1 VPIVLLDTTVLIDAV
16 RGRAAAGRIRALR
29 ATSPAPFT
37 SAVNVEELW
46 RGARASE
53 EATIRELL
61 RGLRIATLGE
71 QEGEMAGH
79 WRREFGS
86 KGVTLTQADCLTAAA
101 AVSVGAHLATGNA
114 KDFPMKELIVE
125 EWIAGA

>member
-16 RGRAAAGRIRALR
+16 RGRAAARRIRALR

-61 RGLRIATLGE
+61 RGLRIATLSE
-71 QEGEMAGH
+71 REGEMAGH
-79 WRREFGS
+79 WRREFAS
-86 KGVTLTQADCLTAAA
+86 RGVTLSQADCLTAAA

-114 KDFPMKELIVE
+114 RDFPMKELVVE
-125 EWIAGA
+125 EWTAGA